1 MQGTLTIAGL
11 TWMEA
16 RRRRIVLAAAA
27 GGLLYLLLFAL
38 AVSFAS
44 RANVG
49 QGNPAMFRMQ
59 FFVLIQIGLYVA
71 SFLSYAVAIL
81 LPIDTLSGEIDSGV
95 MQTLASKPIS
105 RSAILL
111 GKTLTYWLMAVSYL
125 LLLSAGVV
133 LSVYVIT
140 GVAAV
145 NLERALPVM
154 ALGTTVPLA
163 VSIAGGTWLKTITNG
178 IVAFGYY
185 GLAFLAGWIEQIG
198 ALVGN
203 DSARRIG
210 TAISLV
216 SPADAMWRRAAYELQ
231 PELLRR
237 MPELGPFGAASV
249 PSDAMIMWTLGVV
262 ALLLVLALYLFRRRA
277 L

>member
-1 MQGTLTIAGL
+1 MRGTLTIAGL

-27 GGLLYLLLFAL
+27 GGLLYLLLYAL

-49 QGNPAMFRMQ
+49 QGNPAVFRMQ

-111 GKTLTYWLMAVSYL
+111 GKTLTYWLMSVSYL
-125 LLLSAGVV
+125 LLLSAGVI

-154 ALGTTVPLA
+154 VLGTTVPLA
-163 VSIAGGTWLKTITNG
+163 VSLAGGTSLKTITNG

-198 ALVGN
+198 AIVGN
-203 DSARRIG
+203 DAARRIG

-231 PELLRR
+231 PELLRG

-249 PSDAMIMWTLGVV
+249 PSDAMIVWTLGVV
-262 ALLLVLALYLFRRRA
+262 ALLLALALYLFRRRA